1 MNQTSKPIG
10 LYGALNC
17 GVLLAT
23 TPEYARIKGAR
34 QPGAGRPVARSAQF
48 AIKPEY

>member
-17 GVLLAT
+17 GVLLAIT
-23 TPEYARIKGAR
+23 QNTRRSKASAAGRWTPGGAFGTVRDQARI
-34 QPGAGRPVARSAQF
+34 
-48 AIKPEY
+48 